1 MIDSRRRRAARGDAR
16 RGETSRH
23 VKPRVVVVRVVRFAG
38 RRANARSHRSYPS
51 LRGGERWAR
60 RRWSVASP
68 SFEYQYQYG
77 YYQSGNNLMATHK
90 KTRRCHHSSGRLV
103 ITVRPRGAD
112 DARDFSRAG
121 AADHARG
128 RDSRAPPHDGVLLCV
143 PRPFTATRTSHPLP
157 PFDAPLLGA
166 DDADVPVSSPPSCPR
181 HRPDVRGR
189 ARHVRAPSGSPAAH
203 ARAAGGE
210 ARGDQAE
217 GGPRRPRDGLPR
229 LSRVC
234 PERLRSRGPRGPL
247 RAGGRQAGGGVQ
259 RRGYFSQGAR
269 ALRSPRRRPGVQAA
283 VR

>member
-1 MIDSRRRRAARGDAR
+1 MIDSRRQRAAGGDAR

-38 RRANARSHRSYPS
+38 RRANARSHRFYPS
-51 LRGGERWAR
+51 FRGGERWAR

-166 DDADVPVSSPPSCPR
+166 DDADVPVPSPPSCPR
-181 HRPDVRGR
+181 HRPDERGR
-189 ARHVRAPSGSPAAH
+189 ARHVRAP
-203 ARAAGGE
+203 
-210 ARGDQAE
+210 
-217 GGPRRPRDGLPR
+217 
-229 LSRVC
+229 
-234 PERLRSRGPRGPL
+234 
-247 RAGGRQAGGGVQ
+247 
-259 RRGYFSQGAR
+259 
-269 ALRSPRRRPGVQAA
+269 
-283 VR
+283 